1 MRRPLLLLYFVSGV
15 GALIVE
21 TIWLRWL
28 RGLLGAT
35 APAASA
41 TLVAFFAGHALGAA
55 WSARACAARAQRA
68 VGERSS
74 SGRRS
79 GKTAQPLA
87 LYGRLELAAAVAACA
102 VPLGLALG
110 QSALTL
116 VYDAVRD
123 VPGMLAL
130 VRFGVAL
137 VASLPAAFC
146 FGATFPVIAAA
157 AIGAPSQLGARGGAL
172 YAVNT
177 LGAALGTALASF
189 WLPGLV
195 GVPATYGFAVACLA
209 LAGGG
214 ALVLSR
220 NSAAIA
226 DSEPAQI
233 ASQPERSPPAATKS
247 RAERRREQKQAARS
261 APTSAT
267 ALRSAR
273 GPVARE
279 LGARTLIAIAIAAG
293 FGAFA
298 LQVLLV
304 QSFAQVLNQSIYAFG
319 AVLVVVLLAIAA
331 AGALVAVLQRSTAID
346 PRTLLGLA
354 LVAAALALAAF
365 PAWLAR
371 STRDFEYVGSEAGGL
386 AYLAAALGI
395 VATTAGP
402 AILAAS
408 FVFPATFAAAGRSA
422 SDAAGAVLG
431 RLVVANTIGAIAG
444 AIAAPYLLMPRFGLW
459 PSFGVLSVLY
469 GVAAVFLPEREL
481 RWRIRRDLALTIGWM
496 LVFFRANPLAVP
508 PFHLARGETAL
519 DIETTPAA
527 VVAVVERDGERLI
540 RIDNHY
546 ALGGTAERVHQERQ
560 AHLPLVLAP
569 HAKRVAYIGS
579 ATGISAG
586 GALAHPIAS
595 LHLVEIVPGVAN
607 AAEHFFGDANRG
619 VYRDPRTHVVLDDAR
634 NFIRSTSERFDVVI
648 ADLFVPWQAGTGSLY
663 TREHFESVRA
673 HLEPGGLFCQWLPLY
688 QLSEE
693 ELRIIAATFLDVFP
707 NAALFRGDFY
717 GSYPIAALVGFAG
730 DAPKPAEISEAARRL
745 AAAGVTDRWVTD
757 SEGVWSLYV
766 GPLAPFA
773 GAWASDRR
781 NSDDWPLIEELTAA
795 THAGG
800 TRGKLDPVVGPKWV
814 RVTESV
820 REAARGGDPL
830 FALDADMRRAV
841 DGGAALQMAGA
852 LYVTQQTEASSRAF
866 ARAAELLPARLVKD
880 AQADATAAELWSG
893 EH

>member
-21 TIWLRWL
+21 TIWMRWL
-28 RGLLGAT
+28 RELLGAT

-55 WSARACAARAQRA
+55 WSARRAAAAQRA
-68 VGERSS
+68 ERSGES
-74 SGRRS
+74 ASQTRH
-79 GKTAQPLA
+79 AANPLA
-87 LYGRLELAAAVAACA
+87 LYGRLEVAAAVAACA
-102 VPLGLALG
+102 VPFVLLLGER
-110 QSALTL
+110 ALTL

-123 VPGMLAL
+123 VPGTLAL
-130 VRFGVAL
+130 VRFAVAL
-137 VASLPAAFC
+137 FASLPAAFC

-157 AIGAPSQLGARGGAL
+157 AIADPSQLGARGGAL

-189 WLPGLV
+189 WLPGLF
-195 GVPATYGFAVACLA
+195 GVPATYGFAIACLA

-214 ALVLSR
+214 ALVFARSP
-220 NSAAIA
+220 AAIQI
-226 DSEPAQI
+226 EPARI
-233 ASQPERSPPAATKS
+233 ASQPEAEPQPATKS
-247 RAERRREQKQAARS
+247 RAQRRREQKQAARGAA
-261 APTSAT
+261 APTT
-267 ALRSAR
+267 ALRSTRRAA
-273 GPVARE
+273 ARE
-279 LGARTLIAIAIAAG
+279 LGPRTLTAIATAAG

-331 AGALVAVLQRSTAID
+331 AGALVSVLQRRTAVE

-354 LVAAALALAAF
+354 LVATALALASF
-365 PAWLAR
+365 PAWLAH
-371 STRDFEYVGSEAGGL
+371 TTNDFEYVGTEAGGF
-386 AYLAAALGI
+386 AYLAAALA
-395 VATTAGP
+395 VVVMTAGP

-408 FVFPATFAAAGRSA
+408 LVFPVTFATAGRTTA
-422 SDAAGAVLG
+422 DAPAAVLG
-431 RLVVANTIGAIAG
+431 RLVAANTVGAIVG
-444 AIAAPYLLMPRFGLW
+444 AIAAPYLLMPNFGLW
-459 PSFGVLSVLY
+459 PSFGALSILY
-469 GVAAVFLPEREL
+469 GVAAVFLPERDL
-481 RWRIRRDLALTIGWM
+481 RWRIRRDLALAVGWM
-496 LVFFRANPLAVP
+496 IVFFRANPLAVP
-508 PFHLARGETAL
+508 PFHLASGETAL
-519 DIETTPAA
+519 YLETTPAG

-540 RIDNHY
+540 RVDNHY

-560 AHLPLVLAP
+560 AHLPLLLAP
-569 HAKRVAYIGS
+569 HATRVAYIGS

-586 GALAHPIAS
+586 GALAHPIES
-595 LHLVEIVPGVAN
+595 LHLVEIVPGVAR
-607 AAEHFFGDANRG
+607 AAEYLFGDANRG

-634 NFIRSTSERFDVVI
+634 NFLRSTGERFDVVI

-663 TREHFESVRA
+663 TREHFEAVRA
-673 HLEPGGLFCQWLPLY
+673 HLSPGGLFCQWLPLY
-688 QLSEE
+688 QLSED

-730 DAPKPAEISEAARRL
+730 DAPKPAAIEAAARRL
-745 AAAGVTDRWVTD
+745 AAAGVTDRWVAD
-757 SEGVWSLYV
+757 PAGVWSLYV

-773 GAWASDRR
+773 EAWANDPR
-781 NSDDWPLIEELTAA
+781 NTDGFPVIEERAAA

-800 TRGKLDPVVGPKWV
+800 SRGKLDPVVGPKWV

-820 REAARGGDPL
+820 REAARGGNPL
-830 FALDADMRRAV
+830 FALDAEQRRAS

-852 LYVTQQTEASSRAF
+852 LYVTGQTDAASRAF
-866 ARAAELLPARLVKD
+866 AKAAELLPGRLVRD
-880 AQADATAAELWSG
+880 AEADATAAELWSG
-893 EH
+893 GR